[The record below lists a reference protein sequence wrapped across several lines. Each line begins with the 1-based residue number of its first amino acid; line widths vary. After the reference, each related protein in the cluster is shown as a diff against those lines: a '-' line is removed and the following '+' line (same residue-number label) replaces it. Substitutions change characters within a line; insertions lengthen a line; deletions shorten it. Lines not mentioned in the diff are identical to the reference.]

1 MDRSKVLSY
10 HELYFSISY
19 DQILR
24 SFALFSTVLIKSGFI
39 DLSNTECSEKY
50 MATVLRGSA
59 QYINAIKKKVILAR
73 KLLKKI

>member
-1 MDRSKVLSY
+1 MDISKVLSY
-10 HELYFSISY
+10 HALYFSISY

-24 SFALFSTVLIKSGFI
+24 SFALFSTVLINSGFI

-59 QYINAIKKKVILAR
+59 QYINAIKKKLILAR
-73 KLLKKI
+73 KLLKK